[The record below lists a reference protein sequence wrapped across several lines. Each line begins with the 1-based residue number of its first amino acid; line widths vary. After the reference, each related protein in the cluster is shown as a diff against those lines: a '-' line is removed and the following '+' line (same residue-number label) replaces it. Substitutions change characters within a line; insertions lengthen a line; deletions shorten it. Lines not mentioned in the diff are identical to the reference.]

1 MGKIMQSVATSRA
14 TAPPIPRRRF
24 YERLSFE
31 ENFWGWIFVLPAIL
45 GLVIFKLGPVL
56 ASLFLSFTKY
66 DIISAPQWIGLAN
79 YTKLITDDLWTTSV
93 VVTLR
98 YVGLFVPSALVTSY
112 IIALL
117 MSRDVRGIYLYRT
130 IWYLPSIV
138 PAVASATI
146 WRWGLNPEFGPIN
159 YPLKVLGLPAPR
171 WLTDP
176 DWIVPSIVFI
186 SLWGLGNTVLIFL
199 AAIKGVPSTY
209 YEAAEVDGASSWT
222 RFRHITLPMTSSI
235 LFYQLIV
242 NIIGSFQV
250 FGVAYVLFV
259 RNSSSSSAGPDNA
272 ALFYVLYMYRNA
284 FSYFRNGYASA
295 MAWGLFVV
303 IMLLT
308 ALLFYSQKRWVY
320 YETEGASS

>member
-1 MGKIMQSVATSRA
+1 MQSVATSRV
-14 TAPPIPRRRF
+14 TAPPAARRRF

-31 ENFWGWIFVLPAIL
+31 ESFWGWLFALPAIL
-45 GLVIFKLGPVL
+45 GLIIFKLGPVL
-56 ASLFLSFTKY
+56 ASLFLSFTQY
-66 DIISAPQWIGLAN
+66 DIISAPKWIGLDN
-79 YTKLITDDLWTTSV
+79 YSKLLNDDLWLTSV
-93 VVTLR
+93 QVTLR
-98 YVGLFVPSALVTSY
+98 YVGLFVPSALITAY
-112 IIALL
+112 AIALL
-117 MSRDVRGIYLYRT
+117 MSRDVKGIYLYRT
-130 IWYLPSIV
+130 IWYLPSVV

-159 YPLKVLGLPAPR
+159 YPLKWLGLPAPR

-199 AAIKGVPSTY
+199 AAIKGVPTSL
-209 YEAAEVDGASSWT
+209 YEAAEVDGAGRWT
-222 RFRHITLPMTSSI
+222 RFRHVTLPMTSSI
-235 LFYQLIV
+235 IFYQLIV

-259 RNSSSSSAGPDNA
+259 RNSSASSAGPDNA

-295 MAWGLFVV
+295 MAWVLFVV
-303 IMLLT
+303 IMLFT
-308 ALLFYSQKRWVY
+308 ALLFYSQRRWVY
-320 YETEGASS
+320 YETEGGG

>member
-1 MGKIMQSVATSRA
+1 MSSIA
-14 TAPPIPRRRF
+14 IPTTKPQPAKRQPF
-24 YERLSFE
+24 YQRLSFE
-31 ENFWGWIFVLPAIL
+31 ETFWGWLFVLPAVL
-45 GLVIFKLGPVL
+45 GLLIFKLGPVV

-66 DIISAPQWIGLAN
+66 DIISAPQWAGVAN
-79 YTKLITDDLWTTSV
+79 YNKLLGDDLWLRSV
-93 VVTLR
+93 GVTLR
-98 YVGLFVPSALVTSY
+98 YVGLFVPSALITAY
-112 IIALL
+112 AIALL
-117 MSRDVRGIYLYRT
+117 MSRDVKGIYVYRT

-159 YPLKVLGLPAPR
+159 YPLKLLGLPSPR

-199 AAIKGVPSTY
+199 ASIKGVPSTY
-209 YEAAEVDGASSWT
+209 YEAAEVDGAGLWT
-222 RFRHITLPMTSSI
+222 RFRHITLPLTSSI
-235 LFYQLIV
+235 IFYQLIV
-242 NIIGSFQV
+242 NVIGSFQV

-259 RNSSSSSAGPDNA
+259 RNSSASSAGPDNA

-295 MAWGLFVV
+295 MAWVLFVV

-308 ALLFYSQKRWVY
+308 VLLFYSQSRWVY
-320 YETEGASS
+320 YETEGANE

>member
-1 MGKIMQSVATSRA
+1 MQSAATTRADGSRA
-14 TAPPIPRRRF
+14 QARPF
-24 YERLSFE
+24 YARLSFE
-31 ENFWGWIFVLPAIL
+31 ETFWGWIFILPAIL
-45 GLVIFKLGPVL
+45 GLLIFKLGPVL

-66 DIISAPQWIGLAN
+66 DIITAPQWAGLSN
-79 YTKLITDDLWTTSV
+79 YTKLFTDDLWLKSV
-93 VVTLR
+93 QVTLT
-98 YVGLFVPSALVTSY
+98 YVGLFVPSALVTAY
-112 IIALL
+112 VIALL
-117 MSRDVRGIYLYRT
+117 MSRDLRGINFYRT
-130 IWYLPSIV
+130 IWYLPTVV

-199 AAIKGVPSTY
+199 ASIKGVPGTF
-209 YEAAEVDGASSWT
+209 YEAAEVDGANVWA

-235 LFYQLIV
+235 IFYEIIV

-259 RNSSSSSAGPDNA
+259 SNPSASSAGPNNS
-272 ALFYVLYMYRNA
+272 ALFYVLYMFRNA
-284 FSYFRNGYASA
+284 FGYFRNGYASA
-295 MAWGLFVV
+295 MAWVLFLV
-303 IMLLT
+303 IMALT
-308 ALLFYSQKRWVY
+308 GLLFYTQQRWVY
-320 YETEGASS
+320 YETEGTNA

>member
-1 MGKIMQSVATSRA
+1 MSSVAISRTPSQRA
-14 TAPPIPRRRF
+14 QRHPF
-24 YERLSFE
+24 YQRLSFE
-31 ENFWGWIFVLPAIL
+31 ESFWGWLFILPAVL
-45 GLVIFKLGPVL
+45 GLLIFKLGPVL

-66 DIISAPQWIGLAN
+66 DIISAPAWIGLDN
-79 YTKLITDDLWTTSV
+79 YTKLLTDDLWLTSV
-93 VVTLR
+93 RVTLG
-98 YVGLFVPSALVTSY
+98 YVALFVPSALITAY
-112 IIALL
+112 AIALL
-117 MSRDVRGIYLYRT
+117 MSRDVKGIYLYRT

-159 YPLKVLGLPAPR
+159 YPLKLLGLPAPR

-199 AAIKGVPSTY
+199 ASIKGVPATY
-209 YEAAEVDGASSWT
+209 YEAAQVDGAGPWT

-235 LFYQLIV
+235 IFYQLIV
-242 NIIGSFQV
+242 NVIGSFQV

-259 RNSSSSSAGPDNA
+259 RNSSASSAGPDNA

-295 MAWGLFVV
+295 MAWVLFLIILCFTFVQFR
-303 IMLLT
+303 L
-308 ALLFYSQKRWVY
+308 SDRWVF
-320 YETEGASS
+320 YEGSVR